1 MPCGLKNIKEEH
13 LEGTMGVTSW
23 KTSRSI
29 FCYVFSQSVMKRSKK
44 SGCIYAVYYTY
55 YVCLYE
61 RLGSKT
67 TQE

>member
-1 MPCGLKNIKEEH
+1 
-13 LEGTMGVTSW
+13 
-23 KTSRSI
+23 
-29 FCYVFSQSVMKRSKK
+29 MKRSKK

-67 TQE
+67 TQEWDLILEEEKDHQTYRIFWRNAFMLSKNDFLNTTQW